1 MGLLYFFFFFFSS
14 GNGLLG
20 FDKSNHYSSGTIYHS
35 KIFHFFCFIMNNM
48 NKKLFV
54 GNLDFDVKDIE
65 LEELFKTVAKVLT
78 AEIVR
83 FFDKKSK
90 GFGFVEMETVEE
102 AQKAVEKL
110 NETDFRGRKIIVS
123 YARLPQSPLTK

>member
-1 MGLLYFFFFFFSS
+1 
-14 GNGLLG
+14 
-20 FDKSNHYSSGTIYHS
+20 
-35 KIFHFFCFIMNNM
+35 M

-54 GNLDFDVKDIE
+54 GSLDFNVKDIE
-65 LEELFKTVAKVLT
+65 LEELFKTVGKVVY

-102 AQKAVEKL
+102 AKAAIEKL
-110 NETDFRGRKIIVS
+110 NGSEFKGRKIIVS
-123 YARLPQSPLTK
+123 EARPS

>member
-1 MGLLYFFFFFFSS
+1 
-14 GNGLLG
+14 
-20 FDKSNHYSSGTIYHS
+20 
-35 KIFHFFCFIMNNM
+35 M

-65 LEELFKTVAKVLT
+65 LEELFKTVGKVVY

-90 GFGFVEMETVEE
+90 GFGFVEMSTVEE
-102 AQKAVEKL
+102 AKNAIEKL
-110 NETDFRGRKIIVS
+110 NGTEFKGRKIVVS
-123 YARLPQSPLTK
+123 EFKTNL

>member
-1 MGLLYFFFFFFSS
+1 
-14 GNGLLG
+14 
-20 FDKSNHYSSGTIYHS
+20 
-35 KIFHFFCFIMNNM
+35 M

-65 LEELFKTVAKVLT
+65 LEELFKTFGKVIS

-90 GFGFVEMETVEE
+90 GFGFVEMETVKE
-102 AQKAVEKL
+102 AQKAIEKL
-110 NETDFRGRKIIVS
+110 NGTDFKERKIIVS
-123 YARLPQSPLTK
+123 YARLSPAPSTK